1 MDNDILSWITLSNLR
16 LIFSLQRQLVE
27 AQIKQKRAMPGMI
40 QASDLQIGRPMSG
53 MRNGRELHAYDGP
66 MQFISSP
73 NNPDQIITNTSPLTS
88 PQSDIIAIEKLT
100 LSQDSDED
108 EESTPVDLL
117 PTTHIG
123 SIDNLASSKQNV
135 APVMPASNGSASSQ
149 CSGRNETEGEVLGQV
164 EHFVLQPAA
173 QGVLYKCR
181 ITRDRKGMDRGF
193 YPIYYMHLERD
204 YGKKLFL
211 LAGRK
216 RKKSK
221 TSNYVISCDPTD
233 LSRDA
238 DGFIGKLRSNVFG
251 TTFTVFDNGSKDMA
265 SPNPRQDMAVVI
277 YVSKRPFTHPP

>member
-1 MDNDILSWITLSNLR
+1 M
-16 LIFSLQRQLVE
+16 E

-53 MRNGRELHAYDGP
+53 MRNGREVHAYDGP
-66 MQFISSP
+66 MQFIMAP
-73 NNPDQIITNTSPLTS
+73 NNPDQIINTSPVIT

-100 LSQDSDED
+100 LSQDSED
-108 EESTPVDLL
+108 EESTPVEVL

-123 SIDNLASSKQNV
+123 SIDNLAASKQNI
-135 APVMPASNGSASSQ
+135 APVMPANGAASSNGSYER
-149 CSGRNETEGEVLGQV
+149 GEPEGDITGQI
-164 EHFVLQPAA
+164 EQFVMQPAA

-193 YPIYYMHLERD
+193 YPIYYLHLERD
-204 YGKKLFL
+204 YGKKMFL

-251 TTFTVFDNGSKDMA
+251 TTFTVFDNGGKDSN
-265 SPNPRQDMAVVI
+265 SPNPRLDLAVVI
-277 YVSKRPFTHPP
+277 YVSINYIIILLATLYHLPRSHLPLINTLIIN

>member
-1 MDNDILSWITLSNLR
+1 
-16 LIFSLQRQLVE
+16 
-27 AQIKQKRAMPGMI
+27 MPGMI

-53 MRNGRELHAYDGP
+53 MRNGSREMHAYDGP
-66 MQFISSP
+66 MQFIMSP
-73 NNPDQIITNTSPLTS
+73 NNPDQIINTSPVMS

-100 LSQDSDED
+100 LSQDSED
-108 EESTPVDLL
+108 EESTPVEVL

-123 SIDNLASSKQNV
+123 STDNLAASKQNV
-135 APVMPASNGSASSQ
+135 APVMPATNGAATRNGSFERS
-149 CSGRNETEGEVLGQV
+149 EPEGDMTGQV
-164 EHFVLQPAA
+164 EVFVMQPAA

-193 YPIYYMHLERD
+193 YPIYYLHLERD
-204 YGKKLFL
+204 YGKKMFL

-221 TSNYVISCDPTD
+221 TSNYAISCDPTD

-251 TTFTVFDNGSKDMA
+251 TSFTVYDNGGKDSS
-265 SPNPRQDMAVVI
+265 SPNPRLDLAVII
-277 YVSKRPFTHPP
+277 YVSNVTRF

>member
-1 MDNDILSWITLSNLR
+1 M
-16 LIFSLQRQLVE
+16 E
-27 AQIKQKRAMPGMI
+27 AQIKQKRATPGMI

-53 MRNGRELHAYDGP
+53 MRNGREVHAYDGP
-66 MQFISSP
+66 MQFIMSP
-73 NNPDQIITNTSPLTS
+73 NNPDQINTSPVTT

-100 LSQDSDED
+100 LSQDSED
-108 EESTPVDLL
+108 EESTPVEML

-123 SIDNLASSKQNV
+123 SIDNLASKQNV
-135 APVMPASNGSASSQ
+135 APVMPANGAAAGNGSY
-149 CSGRNETEGEVLGQV
+149 GRGSEPEGDVTGQV
-164 EHFVLQPAA
+164 EQFVMQPAA

-193 YPIYYMHLERD
+193 YPIYYLHLERD
-204 YGKKLFL
+204 YGKKMFV

-251 TTFTVFDNGSKDMA
+251 TSFTVYDNGSKDA
-265 SPNPRQDMAVVI
+265 SSPNLRLDLAVII
-277 YVSKRPFTHPP
+277 YVSAMNNN